1 MSDFGAMTRDVVI
14 KKYLK
19 MLKDLHLKV
28 EDVWL
33 GAGSA
38 AIMHGLR
45 ETTRDLDA
53 GCGAKVFYLV
63 ADRTDSEIQI
73 FSKADGYLQ
82 DNTQLYALP
91 DYAMDMHLEA
101 DRVPAEMCIIDGV
114 QCYTLETLLAQKTTL
129 AKILNRKKDWEDI
142 AKIKQKILES
152 SAKKT
157 AVIIQGNSDIIASK
171 EWSKIANEFYGDI
184 KLFLESRGFTVTY
197 DPGLEYTK
205 PTTADLWV
213 GHSRGVSR
221 LKFAPPETVTLSL
234 GDDLPGS
241 INHPK
246 DTDLR
251 KGGVL
256 TKFHFT
262 LTGEMEKKI
271 DTFLQKNGLLK
282 TTK

>member
-1 MSDFGAMTRDVVI
+1 MSDFGAMTRKEVI

-101 DRVPAEMCIIDGV
+101 DRVPAEMCIVDGV

-129 AKILNRKKDWEDI
+129 AKVLNRKKDWEDI

-152 SAKKT
+152 NVKKS
-157 AVIIQGNSDIIASK
+157 AVIIRGNSIIITSK
-171 EWSKIANEFYGDI
+171 EWAKIANQFYNDV
-184 KLFLESRGFTVTY
+184 KLFLESRGFTVTF
-197 DPGLEYTK
+197 DPGLDYTT
-205 PTTADLWV
+205 PITADLWV
-213 GHSRGVSR
+213 GHSRGASR
-221 LKFAPPETVTLSL
+221 LKFARLETVTLAL
-234 GDDLPGS
+234 GDDRPGS
-241 INHPK
+241 VNHPK
-246 DTDLR
+246 DTALS
-251 KGGVL
+251 KGGEL
-256 TKFHFT
+256 NKYHFT
-262 LTGEMEKKI
+262 LSEDMEKKI
-271 DTFLQKNGLLK
+271 DTFLQKNGLLNTAK
-282 TTK
+282 